1 MKRAFSLVALA
12 TLTLAGAATTADA
25 ATATAALDVNSAYVW
40 RGVTANDGLVLQ
52 PSIDV
57 AAESGFSVNVW
68 ANYDADDYDGL
79 VEENKFSEIDLT
91 ATYAFKLG
99 PVDTSIGAI
108 AYTFPTTHPDLDSDG
123 NALNGDEKAI
133 NNTSEVFLGLGYD
146 LGHGFAL
153 SGKIY
158 YDFDQVDDFYITAG
172 LGYSYSI
179 NDKTTLGLSGLISY
193 AGEDMAEFYGGG
205 TDSGFFN
212 YQLTAS
218 IKYKVTDA
226 FGIGANIN
234 FTDSMDDDVL
244 TDEKVDT
251 TVFGGVSLT
260 YTF

>member
-1 MKRAFSLVALA
+1 MKRLFSVAALA
-12 TLTLAGAATTADA
+12 ALTLTGAATQADA
-25 ATATAALDVNSAYVW
+25 ATATAAIDVNSAYVW
-40 RGVTANDGLVLQ
+40 RGLTANDGLVLQ

-57 AAESGFSVNVW
+57 AAENGFSVNVW
-68 ANYDADDYDGL
+68 ANYDGDDYDGL
-79 VEENKFSEIDLT
+79 AEENKFSEIDLT

-99 PVDTSIGAI
+99 VVDMSAGVI
-108 AYTFPTTHPDLDSDG
+108 AYTFPTTYPDAYPAG
-123 NALNGDEKAI
+123 QAKAVS
-133 NNTSEVFLGLGYD
+133 NTSELFLGLGYD
-146 LGHGFAL
+146 LGHGFSL
-153 SGKIY
+153 LGKIY
-158 YDFDQVDDFYITAG
+158 YDFDQVDDFYMTAG

-193 AGEDMAEFYGGG
+193 AGEDMAEFYGAG

-218 IKYKVTDA
+218 LKYKVTDA

-234 FTDSMDDDVL
+234 VTDTMDDDVL
-244 TDEKVDT
+244 SEDVVDT

>member
-1 MKRAFSLVALA
+1 MKRVFSMAALA
-12 TLTLAGAATTADA
+12 ALTLAGAATHADA

-40 RGVTANDGLVLQ
+40 RGTTLNDGLVLQ

-57 AAESGFSVNVW
+57 AAENGFSVNVW
-68 ANYDADDYDGL
+68 GNLDIDDYNGTLDDG
-79 VEENKFSEIDLT
+79 EFSEIDLT

-99 PVDTSIGAI
+99 AVDANVGVIE
-108 AYTFPTTHPDLDSDG
+108 YTFPNGVESTTELF
-123 NALNGDEKAI
+123 A
-133 NNTSEVFLGLGYD
+133 GLAYD
-146 LGHGFAL
+146 LGHGFTI
-153 SGKIY
+153 SGKVY
-158 YDFDQVDDFYITAG
+158 YDCAEVDDFYITAG

-193 AGEDMAEFYGGG
+193 AGEDMAEFYGLG

-212 YQLTAS
+212 YLLTAS

-251 TVFGGVSLT
+251 TFFGGVSLT

>member
-12 TLTLAGAATTADA
+12 TLTLAGAATTANA

-57 AAESGFSVNVW
+57 ASENGFSVNVW
-68 ANYDADDYDGL
+68 ANYDVDDYDGL
-79 VEENKFSEIDLT
+79 VDEYHFSEVDLT

-99 PVDTSIGAI
+99 PVDTSVGII
-108 AYTFPTTHPDLDSDG
+108 EYTFPTTYPDSAPGGTDLP
-123 NALNGDEKAI
+123 NMTEL
-133 NNTSEVFLGLGYD
+133 FLGLGYD
-146 LGHGFAL
+146 LGNGFSL

-158 YDFDQVDDFYITAG
+158 YDCDKIDDFYITAG

-193 AGEDMAEFYGGG
+193 AGEDMAGWYGLG

-212 YQLTAS
+212 YLLTAS

-251 TVFGGVSLT
+251 TVFGGISLT